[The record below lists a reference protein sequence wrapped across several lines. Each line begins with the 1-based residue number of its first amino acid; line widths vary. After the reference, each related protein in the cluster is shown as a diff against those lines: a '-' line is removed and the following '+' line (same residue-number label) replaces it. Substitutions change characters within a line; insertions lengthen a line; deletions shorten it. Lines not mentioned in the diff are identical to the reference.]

1 MNNRALTLSLVMAVM
16 AVMFVQSYVSSVED
30 DARKKYG
37 AQILVVTSKKD
48 IRESET
54 INQSHLELKLIPK
67 KFLEPAAVYFEKNEE
82 DKETQQSLKNLAG
95 SGNVAVVPIRK
106 GEQITY
112 NKMTDPGI
120 RTGLAPQIA
129 PGKRGMSLSI
139 SDVTGVSKLVK
150 PGDRVDLITIIDTG
164 GGKEA
169 KMSRILLQ
177 DIVVLATGRNVT
189 NNVARVVE
197 ADPFTGKDKYK
208 SLAEDF
214 SFTTVTLEVDPYQ
227 AQALALVMNNGDN
240 AIVLSLRNNDDTER
254 VNYPGLTIL
263 DVLGPDAARIP
274 RKPAGGQAQGGLP
287 R

>member
-16 AVMFVQSYVSSVED
+16 AIMFVQSYVSTVEE
-30 DARKKYG
+30 DAKKKYG
-37 AQILVVTSKKD
+37 AQILIVTAKKD

-112 NKMTDPGI
+112 NKITDPGI
-120 RTGLAPQIA
+120 RTGLSPQVA
-129 PGKRGMSLSI
+129 PGKRAVAIAVSETS
-139 SDVTGVSKLVK
+139 GVAKLVK
-150 PGDRVDLITIIDTG
+150 PGDRVDLITVIDTG

-169 KMSRILLQ
+169 KISRIFLQ
-177 DIVVLATGRNVT
+177 DVVVLATGRNVT
-189 NNVARVVE
+189 NNVARTVE

-227 AQALALVMNNGDN
+227 AQALALVQNNGDN
-240 AIVLSLRNNDDTER
+240 AITISLRNNDDTER
-254 VNYPGLTIL
+254 VNYPGLTIQ
-263 DVLGPDAARIP
+263 DVLGADALKIP
-274 RKPAGGQAQGGLP
+274 RKPAGGGGGGIP